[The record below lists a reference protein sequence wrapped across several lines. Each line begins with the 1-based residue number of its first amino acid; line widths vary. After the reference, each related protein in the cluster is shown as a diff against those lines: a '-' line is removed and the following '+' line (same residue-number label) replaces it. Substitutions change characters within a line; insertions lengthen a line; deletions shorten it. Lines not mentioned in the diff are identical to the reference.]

1 MYNGV
6 LVLSIH
12 VSPMFYLP
20 QLCAV
25 LRLNE
30 KISVFRVTGLKILS
44 RVCTHF
50 FSFSGKIIILCIS
63 LFKNRKIIFFR
74 KTGKNF

>member
-12 VSPMFYLP
+12 VSPMFYLL

-30 KISVFRVTGLKILS
+30 NKRV
-44 RVCTHF
+44 
-50 FSFSGKIIILCIS
+50 SGNGS
-63 LFKNRKIIFFR
+63 ENFK
-74 KTGKNF
+74 